1 MEVVDM
7 KEVIR
12 HYGGTMIA
20 AVIAIVLIIVVT
32 NMPLERVTG
41 TGKALSQTGEY
52 LEFQNYWRSR

>member
-1 MEVVDM
+1 M

-20 AVIAIVLIIVVT
+20 AVIAIVLIIVVA

-41 TGKALSQTGEY
+41 TGKASSQTGES
-52 LEFQNYWRSR
+52 LEFQNYRRSR

>member
-1 MEVVDM
+1 M

-20 AVIAIVLIIVVT
+20 AVIAIVLIIVVA
-32 NMPLERVTG
+32 NMPLERVTA